1 MPVTSVRSELF
12 VSARTADKPLAE
24 EPVLMQ
30 KEAREILH
38 PHLSSPGAPHRAVSS
53 FIPERTCHGK
63 MDGTDLKT
71 MQEWQDLPL
80 VL

>member
-1 MPVTSVRSELF
+1 
-12 VSARTADKPLAE
+12 
-24 EPVLMQ
+24 MQ
-30 KEAREILH
+30 KEAREMLH
-38 PHLSSPGAPHRAVSS
+38 PNLFSPGELHRAVSS
-53 FIPERTCHGK
+53 SFMPGWTCHGK